1 MKSGWNWA
9 SENPRARLW
18 WHNHAG
24 RSIHPRFVQDL
35 LRILDSLQLPLI
47 GETADPRQQ
56 RSLMLGHSVWYLR
69 LSPAKGCPT
78 STGLFPR
85 DLFLMGQLLKSRS
98 SPKYSDDGVDL
109 RLIPPVHTSPRRILL
124 ARHITTRSFAA
135 GGPLGLVASGR
146 KKHLITGMSNH
157 HDRRMSRRWR
167 GRTTEATPLLSWPG
181 WPLPQPSLYK
191 RANDNDNNRW

>member
-1 MKSGWNWA
+1 MATQSASRSEGVVGIADATPTNKGENNPRPASKMKSGWNWA

-69 LSPAKGCPT
+69 LSPASGCPT

-85 DLFLMGQLLKSRS
+85 DLFLVGQLLKSRS
-98 SPKYSDDGVDL
+98 LPKYSDDGVNL
-109 RLIPPVHTSPRRILL
+109 RLIPPAHTS
-124 ARHITTRSFAA
+124 HT
-135 GGPLGLVASGR
+135 
-146 KKHLITGMSNH
+146 
-157 HDRRMSRRWR
+157 RWR
-167 GRTTEATPLLSWPG
+167 PTALCRTMPIMPMLNSVNVTSVVAMTSVFL
-181 WPLPQPSLYK
+181 
-191 RANDNDNNRW
+191 